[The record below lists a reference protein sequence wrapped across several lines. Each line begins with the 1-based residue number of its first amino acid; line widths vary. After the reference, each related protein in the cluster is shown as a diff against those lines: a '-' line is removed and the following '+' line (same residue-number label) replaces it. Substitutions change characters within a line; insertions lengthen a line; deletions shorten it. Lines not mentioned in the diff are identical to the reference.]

1 MKTLILDIQKDL
13 FESSV
18 LEQSAEIQFVSVDE
32 ALGIKGIP
40 CVLLG
45 SKRIDDF
52 TGTVRKL
59 VRASYQ
65 NGTGLI
71 IINPPADT
79 DIGNAVDAP
88 VSIIVKKRRASS
100 FCKPS
105 GFDGLDG
112 ESKYEI
118 WSDGTIESSLSS
130 GVMGV
135 DDNKGTV
142 LLKYQPKNTS
152 GAVFITTLKLLSYS
166 GMTNETDKESL
177 LKLLLAWEN
186 KQSFINE
193 EPTEDVTAPDE
204 SVLHAV
210 AILSLSYGSKDPDKI
225 AAAMSRFF
233 TLNTDADAVRK
244 ALDQLSTHLNATDLK
259 ETGENWMPK
268 LEGYIDQAGYY
279 SYAREIKEILEE
291 EETDA

>member
-32 ALGIKGIP
+32 ALGVKGVP

-45 SKRIDDF
+45 SKGIDDF

-59 VRASYQ
+59 ARANYQ

-71 IINPPADT
+71 IINPPIDT

-88 VSIIVKKRRASS
+88 VSITVKKRKASS
-100 FCKPS
+100 FCKPTA
-105 GFDGLDG
+105 FDGRDG
-112 ESKYEI
+112 EGKYEI

-152 GAVFITTLKLLSYS
+152 GAVFITTLK
-166 GMTNETDKESL
+166 
-177 LKLLLAWEN
+177 
-186 KQSFINE
+186 
-193 EPTEDVTAPDE
+193 
-204 SVLHAV
+204 
-210 AILSLSYGSKDPDKI
+210 
-225 AAAMSRFF
+225 
-233 TLNTDADAVRK
+233 
-244 ALDQLSTHLNATDLK
+244 
-259 ETGENWMPK
+259 
-268 LEGYIDQAGYY
+268 
-279 SYAREIKEILEE
+279 
-291 EETDA
+291 